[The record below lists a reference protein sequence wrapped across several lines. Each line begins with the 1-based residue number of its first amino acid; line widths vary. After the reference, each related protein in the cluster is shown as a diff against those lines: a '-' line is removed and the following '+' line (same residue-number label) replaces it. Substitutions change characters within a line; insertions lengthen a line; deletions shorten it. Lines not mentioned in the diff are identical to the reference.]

1 MEKVKT
7 ILQRNQYPQKFY
19 DPTISNTIEKLV
31 SLKVN
36 QKNQERDVASLKGNA
51 VKQNVFIEYREIS
64 TGRFINILK
73 PIGAP
78 LQPVITLHKMR
89 TCLLSLKSK
98 TEKKKKTNKESSS
111 CVKDITAAM
120 LT

>member
-36 QKNQERDVASLKGNA
+36 QKDQERDVASLKGNA
-51 VKQNVFIEYREIS
+51 VKQNVFIKYR
-64 TGRFINILK
+64 
-73 PIGAP
+73 
-78 LQPVITLHKMR
+78 
-89 TCLLSLKSK
+89 
-98 TEKKKKTNKESSS
+98 
-111 CVKDITAAM
+111 
-120 LT
+120 